1 MWDTVLTFDLIIV
14 TSDLIIQICELIIL
28 TLYSITLTLNDHFDL
43 LILIWTFIS
52 ELQLFYFI
60 NMIDHFFL
68 IMSCII
74 MTFYFINMILKPYN
88 YDFNQ
93 AFFSLTC
100 RDTLPDVP
108 AVKNTWTDLR
118 GEKRLKSFYK
128 YYKMIMN
135 LNLNQIQIRWISAGW
150 YYFLQH
156 SRCVREAGGA
166 GGAGG
171 GWCIDVDRYNRMW
184 QQHLHLGVCGV
195 SVMVVLFCLHSS
207 QTDSSLISTRW
218 RCSHKNDG
226 EADGV
231 QQENRSCSQD
241 R

>member
-14 TSDLIIQICELIIL
+14 TSDLIILIFELIIL

-43 LILIWTFIS
+43 LIHNLDLHLRIATI
-52 ELQLFYFI
+52 LFHKY
-60 NMIDHFFL
+60 DWSFFF

-118 GEKRLKSFYK
+118 GDKRLKAST
-128 YYKMIMN
+128 N
-135 LNLNQIQIRWISAGW
+135 IRWSWTWTLIKYRSGEFQLDDIIFCSTA
-150 YYFLQH
+150 
-156 SRCVREAGGA
+156 
-166 GGAGG
+166 
-171 GWCIDVDRYNRMW
+171 DVWER
-184 QQHLHLGVCGV
+184 QVEQVEQV
-195 SVMVVLFCLHSS
+195 
-207 QTDSSLISTRW
+207 
-218 RCSHKNDG
+218 
-226 EADGV
+226 EADALMWTDG
-231 QQENRSCSQD
+231 CSLLSPLLSDWLVSDVHQVAV
-241 R
+241 

>member
-14 TSDLIIQICELIIL
+14 TSDLIISIFELIIL

-43 LILIWTFIS
+43 LIHNLDLHLRIATI
-52 ELQLFYFI
+52 LFHKY
-60 NMIDHFFL
+60 DWSFFF

-118 GEKRLKSFYK
+118 GDKWLKSFYK
-128 YYKMIMN
+128 YKMIMN

-171 GWCIDVDRYNRMW
+171 GWCIDADRYNRMW

>member
-1 MWDTVLTFDLIIV
+1 MTFDLIIV

-60 NMIDHFFL
+60 NMIDHFFF

-118 GEKRLKSFYK
+118 GDK
-128 YYKMIMN
+128 
-135 LNLNQIQIRWISAGW
+135 
-150 YYFLQH
+150 
-156 SRCVREAGGA
+156 
-166 GGAGG
+166 
-171 GWCIDVDRYNRMW
+171 
-184 QQHLHLGVCGV
+184 
-195 SVMVVLFCLHSS
+195 
-207 QTDSSLISTRW
+207 
-218 RCSHKNDG
+218 
-226 EADGV
+226 
-231 QQENRSCSQD
+231 
-241 R
+241 

>member
-14 TSDLIIQICELIIL
+14 TSDLIIQIFELIIL

-74 MTFYFINMILKPYN
+74 MTFYLINMILKPYN

-108 AVKNTWTDLR
+108 AVRNTWTDLR
-118 GEKRLKSFYK
+118 GDKWLKSFYK

-135 LNLNQIQIRWISAGW
+135 LNLNQTQIRWISAG
-150 YYFLQH
+150 
-156 SRCVREAGGA
+156 
-166 GGAGG
+166 
-171 GWCIDVDRYNRMW
+171 
-184 QQHLHLGVCGV
+184 
-195 SVMVVLFCLHSS
+195 
-207 QTDSSLISTRW
+207 
-218 RCSHKNDG
+218 
-226 EADGV
+226 
-231 QQENRSCSQD
+231 
-241 R
+241 